1 MFPNQPDYRDSNAG
15 LDPEDI
21 VPSALGDGPMRADAQ
36 PVQKKQHQF
45 IDDMVNHNR
54 RDLVAENDYAEAMR
68 DMQRDSVST
77 PIRTSESTRR
87 ATPPG

>member
-1 MFPNQPDYRDSNAG
+1 
-15 LDPEDI
+15 
-21 VPSALGDGPMRADAQ
+21 
-36 PVQKKQHQF
+36 VQKKQHQF